1 MNNIPESKSRK
12 TMVKRISLLTRKEG
26 MSKEE
31 FLKHWNDHLPISHD
45 VPGLRRYV
53 LCHIISEPQRADV
66 PLKWE
71 LGDVDGIAETW
82 FDSQEAT
89 DVAFQSPEGRRW
101 LAHGS
106 TFIGRQKTFVVQEE
120 IVIEGADK
128 SAL

>member
-1 MNNIPESKSRK
+1 MSNASGQTTRK

-31 FLKHWNDHLPISHD
+31 FLRHWNDHLPISHD

-53 LCHIISEPQRADV
+53 LSHIISEPQRADV

-71 LGDVDGIAETW
+71 LGEVDGIAETW

-89 DVAFQSPEGRRW
+89 DAAFQSPEGRRW

-120 IVIEGADK
+120 VVIAGADETTT
-128 SAL
+128 